1 MRNGS
6 DGRCLVG
13 FHQTP
18 GTGHQVWA
26 WNSRRVWIS
35 PMKELCGQ
43 PLGSCFFEVVLVE
56 NLKIEEFCCYHE
68 VAWSFGD
75 INFEIHLKDPSGP
88 NFVSSIVKGNIKAD
102 EFQTFLWVLNV
113 LWNHASLLWPRAKPS
128 TSRKK
133 KINHEQS
140 ADHLDLDFTWV
151 GNWGNLSGN
160 VNQWIISYLRK
171 KRYVSYSSTSVTIR
185 RPKKNQLFGTTVT
198 CQLVQRKWRVARCL
212 QVIELA
218 SNFALRPLCHEIL
231 LMEKILA
238 NQLRLVVYPIIYR
251 ALAPSK
257 RWLGM
262 GFRPSTVSQTTVSL
276 RLAQMP
282 TSSGTRG
289 PTTPWPTRN
298 LMMLRTRF
306 LRIRKH
312 GWNTEPQNV
321 GRNCSDAMVLFVVC
335 IWLRGSNHKFI
346 WAPKNG
352 YFLWWQWYWVWVC
365 LKSVLELPTK
375 HCVPCYC
382 VQNVLCP
389 KSLLYPAKKWW

>member
-1 MRNGS
+1 MFFVEKPYEKTPKKKPWDSDLPKPPFQPKPNSTLPDSQVPLSWDTLPKSINGSRPVNQVPRVGLCGMRNWVRSLAGKPATNPGVS
-6 DGRCLVG
+6 LELSESVNFTYAGTVWTATWKLFWSGFLKTWRLPRGR
-13 FHQTP
+13 
-18 GTGHQVWA
+18 
-26 WNSRRVWIS
+26 
-35 PMKELCGQ
+35 
-43 PLGSCFFEVVLVE
+43 
-56 NLKIEEFCCYHE
+56 LKLWGYQ
-68 VAWSFGD
+68 
-75 INFEIHLKDPSGP
+75 FEIHLKDPSGP

-133 KINHEQS
+133 KINQIQQS

-151 GNWGNLSGN
+151 GIWGNLSGN

-185 RPKKNQLFGTTVT
+185 RPIKNQLFGTTVT

-231 LMEKILA
+231 LMEKNPA

-276 RLAQMP
+276 RLVQMP

-306 LRIRKH
+306 LQIRKH

-335 IWLRGSNHKFI
+335 ISIG
-346 WAPKNG
+346 
-352 YFLWWQWYWVWVC
+352 
-365 LKSVLELPTK
+365 
-375 HCVPCYC
+375 
-382 VQNVLCP
+382 
-389 KSLLYPAKKWW
+389 